1 MSRKKESILNLI
13 KELEELED
21 ISLIKK
27 FMNNINIRVES
38 IPFSSYEKS
47 EIKKLAMYQENIFS
61 DSFSKKSIL
70 DAKEKL
76 INYLNILI
84 DSMEIKVDLNNKIE
98 FTEEIAKKI
107 IRNILNNFYMHIY
120 EMYEADV
127 HGKAYITY
135 EKLKNIKIGN
145 EYDVQRILY
154 SIIKPIFPNSR
165 LEVSDDTGNS
175 SIRYDILIEQYDL
188 AIEVKCSRQ
197 SMTEKKLT
205 EEIGADGFHYKYK
218 NIFFFIY
225 DKDKIIKNKE
235 SFTDAYTKNTMEKS
249 IETIVIQPVNL

>member
-1 MSRKKESILNLI
+1 MSKKKELILNLI

-21 ISLIKK
+21 ISLIKQL
-27 FMNNINIRVES
+27 MNNISIRVES
-38 IPFSSYEKS
+38 IPFSSDEKS

-61 DSFSKKSIL
+61 EIASKQSIL
-70 DAKEKL
+70 DAKVKL
-76 INYLNILI
+76 VSYLNILI
-84 DSMEIKVDLNNKIE
+84 DNMEMRVDLNNKIE

-120 EMYEADV
+120 EMYEAKA
-127 HGKAYITY
+127 HGRAYITN

-165 LEVSDDTGNS
+165 LEVTDDTGNS
-175 SIRYDILIEQYDL
+175 SIRYDIFIEQYDL
-188 AIEVKCSRQ
+188 VIEVKCSRQ

-205 EEIGADGFHYKYK
+205 EEIGSDGFHYTYK

-225 DKDKIIKNKE
+225 DKDKIIKNKV
-235 SFTDAYTKNTMEKS
+235 SFTDTYTKKIMEKS
-249 IETIVIQPVNL
+249 IETIVIQPINL